1 MHESGFMEEL
11 DQKWILLN
19 EQVCSIRTE
28 HFPPTLGLKN
38 MAGVFILVATGILG
52 GVGLIMFEIFYK
64 RHQTRKQKRLELARN
79 ALDRWKEMV
88 QVIFFCFIKIDQF
101 NSNNCPL
108 FLFQETQI
116 EKRITEIGCTTTIS

>member
-1 MHESGFMEEL
+1 MSLALLGMHESGFMEEL

-88 QVIFFCFIKIDQF
+88 QVIFLFVLSKLI
-101 NSNNCPL
+101 NSI
-108 FLFQETQI
+108 QI
-116 EKRITEIGCTTTIS
+116 IVLYFYF